1 MSTFRNDNAI
11 LSKHNL
17 RLPNKANYLL
27 HESIANKLNHYH
39 EPSQTSVFWRIIQVT
54 ELGLALC

>member
-1 MSTFRNDNAI
+1 MSTFRKDNAI

-17 RLPNKANYLL
+17 RLPNKANYF
-27 HESIANKLNHYH
+27 ESIANKLNHYH